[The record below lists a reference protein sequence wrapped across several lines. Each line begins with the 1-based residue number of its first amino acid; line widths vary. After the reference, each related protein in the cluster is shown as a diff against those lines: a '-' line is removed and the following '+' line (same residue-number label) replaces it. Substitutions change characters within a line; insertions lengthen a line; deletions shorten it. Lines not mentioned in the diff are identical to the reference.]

1 MAHKRALA
9 FLVTTTTCHDSTGH
23 KLSGM
28 NRSRLLLILLL
39 FIAGVLVALLV
50 SWRSE
55 ALDIDISSHAEVA
68 SEYVKHF
75 FNTPQQNET
84 AVAQP
89 RYIPPDA
96 VRIYIGIVLSLFV
109 CWIDRGR

>member
-84 AVAQP
+84 TVAQP

-109 CWIDRGR
+109 CWIDSGR

>member
-75 FNTPQQNET
+75 FNTPQQDET
-84 AVAQP
+84 QVAQP

-96 VRIYIGIVLSLFV
+96 VRIYIGIVLFLFV